1 MSKKLRSFFFIA
13 FTTIALSSCGFDL
26 TSNDNTIELPNTYGI
41 NVEAVFST
49 PEFILN
55 HNVKFE
61 VIEIKYTVR
70 KNDAF
75 AAQVKIYVSAEQTAD
90 AVQMPGD
97 QDVINVMLGVNE
109 TEKSGVVSSSLL
121 IDILNNKQP
130 SFVIGAQNL
139 SVSPISSVFIDLD
152 VRYTGSYSL

>member
-1 MSKKLRSFFFIA
+1 MNKIKSFLLIGLA
-13 FTTIALSSCGFDL
+13 AISFTSCSFDL
-26 TSNDNTIELPNTYGI
+26 SSNDNTIELPNTYGI
-41 NVEAVFST
+41 NVEAVFNT
-49 PEFILN
+49 PDFILQ
-55 HNVKFE
+55 HEVKFE
-61 VIEIKYTVR
+61 LIEIKYTVR

-75 AAQVKIYVSAEQTAD
+75 AAQVKIYVSAEQNAD

-121 IDILNNKQP
+121 IDILNSKQP

-152 VRYTGSYSL
+152 VRYTGTYSL

>member
-1 MSKKLRSFFFIA
+1 MKKIKSFLLFGLAAIS
-13 FTTIALSSCGFDL
+13 FTSCGFDL
-26 TSNDNTIELPNTYGI
+26 SSNDNTIELPNTYGI
-41 NVEAVFST
+41 NVEAVFNT
-49 PEFILN
+49 PDFILQ
-55 HNVKFE
+55 HEVKFE
-61 VIEIKYTVR
+61 LIEIKYKVR

-75 AAQVKIYVSAEQTAD
+75 AAQVKIYVSAEQNAD

-121 IDILNNKQP
+121 IDILNSKQP

-152 VRYTGSYSL
+152 VRYTGTYSL

>member
-1 MSKKLRSFFFIA
+1 MKKTKCLVLCVLAALA
-13 FTTIALSSCGFDL
+13 FNSCGFDL
-26 TSNDNTIELPNTYGI
+26 SSNDNTIELPNTYGI
-41 NVEAVFST
+41 NVEAVFNT

-55 HNVKFE
+55 HDVKFE

-75 AAQVKIYVSAEQTAD
+75 AAQVKIYVSSQQTPD
-90 AVQMPGD
+90 AIQAPGD

-109 TEKSGVVSSSLL
+109 TEKSGVVTSSLL